1 MGVDYKDYW
10 DRGEYTPS
18 DKVKELESKLND
30 IMGRKPGD
38 FDKSTNY
45 APVQSA
51 LDAYNNRGKFS
62 YDINGDMLYQ
72 QYKDRYI
79 TQGKQAM
86 MDAMGQASAL
96 TGGYGNSYAAT
107 VGQQTY
113 QGYLQGLN
121 DKVPELYQLAL
132 DKYNQEG
139 QDLLTRYGLEKDK
152 YDTAYGEWQDAV
164 SRWNTDREYAENA
177 YNTERAY
184 DYGMYTDAYQMA
196 MDKLQL
202 GVTKDTDGNEVLPTS
217 SSLKT
222 PTSEM
227 LLNAAKA
234 YEEGGEYALNRY
246 VASFEDYDTDKMF
259 AYIKDNNIQ
268 QGLAIRTYTKTKDT
282 DNGLFN
288 WGKGV
293 DADDEVT
300 DQYGNV
306 YRIEELPEEIRMA
319 LTNLKEGESY
329 NKQQGN
335 LGKSSQSSS
344 GSSSEKKS
352 GQYTFKRAASSG
364 TGIDPRSDDLQGG
377 VRHGGSNELSRKKL
391 LLK

>member
-1 MGVDYKDYW
+1 MAISFKDYW
-10 DRGEYTPS
+10 DKEYVPS
-18 DKVKELESKLND
+18 EKTKKLETELSEVL
-30 IMGRKPGD
+30 GRRPGD

-72 QYKDRYI
+72 QYKDQYM

-152 YDTAYGEWQDAV
+152 YDTAYGEWKDAV

-177 YNTERAY
+177 YNNERVY
-184 DYGMYTDAYQMA
+184 DYGMYSDAYQQA
-196 MDKLQL
+196 MDKLAL
-202 GVTKDTDGNEVLPTS
+202 GVTKDADGNEVLPTS

-222 PTSEM
+222 PTEKM
-227 LLNAAKA
+227 LSDAVKVF
-234 YEEGGEYALNRY
+234 EQGGPEALEKYAMTFPEYDYKQLYGY
-246 VASFEDYDTDKMF
+246 VDSMGAQLPLGM
-259 AYIKDNNIQ
+259 
-268 QGLAIRTYTKTKDT
+268 RTYTKTKDT
-282 DNGLFN
+282 YNGIGNYYDNDNHFSPD
-288 WGKGV
+288 W
-293 DADDEVT
+293 DDEVT

-306 YRIEELPEEIRMA
+306 YKIEELPREIQKE
-319 LTNLKEGESY
+319 LSKLKKDETWSKETT
-329 NKQQGN
+329 
-335 LGKSSQSSS
+335 SSQ
-344 GSSSEKKS
+344 KN
-352 GQYTFKRAASSG
+352 SG
-364 TGIDPRSDDLQGG
+364 TDE
-377 VRHGGSNELSRKKL
+377 NRKKAENARRKKAEERVYHGRKDEL
-391 LLK
+391 R

>member
-1 MGVDYKDYW
+1 MAISFKDYW
-10 DRGEYTPS
+10 DKEYVPS
-18 DKVKELESKLND
+18 EKTKKLESDLSE
-30 IMGRKPGD
+30 ILGRKPGD
-38 FDKSTNY
+38 FDKDKNY

-72 QYKDRYI
+72 QYKDQYM

-184 DYGMYTDAYQMA
+184 DYGMYNDAYQKA

-202 GVTKDTDGNEVLPTS
+202 GVTKDADGNEVLPTA
-217 SSLKT
+217 SLKA
-222 PTSEM
+222 PTEKM
-227 LLNAAKA
+227 LSDAIKVF
-234 YEEGGEYALNRY
+234 EQGGPEALEKYAMTFPEYDYKQLYGY
-246 VASFEDYDTDKMF
+246 VDSMGAQLPLGM
-259 AYIKDNNIQ
+259 
-268 QGLAIRTYTKTKDT
+268 RTFTKTKET
-282 DNGLFN
+282 PNGFLD
-288 WGKGV
+288 WGTGV
-293 DADDEVT
+293 DKDDEVK

-306 YRIEELPEEIRMA
+306 YKIEELPEEIQME
-319 LTNLKEGESY
+319 LTKLKKDETWSKETANS
-329 NKQQGN
+329 Q
-335 LGKSSQSSS
+335 KSTSAEDHRKNVQNARS
-344 GSSSEKKS
+344 KKVEERV
-352 GQYTFKRAASSG
+352 Y
-364 TGIDPRSDDLQGG
+364 
-377 VRHGGSNELSRKKL
+377 HGRKDKL
-391 LLK
+391 R

>member
-1 MGVDYKDYW
+1 MAISFKDYW
-10 DRGEYTPS
+10 DKEYVPS
-18 DKVKELESKLND
+18 EKMKKLESDLSEVL
-30 IMGRKPGD
+30 GRRPRD
-38 FDKSTNY
+38 FDKGANY

-72 QYKDRYI
+72 QYKDQYM

-184 DYGMYTDAYQMA
+184 DYGMYNDAYQKA
-196 MDKLQL
+196 MDKLGL
-202 GVTKDTDGNEVLPTS
+202 GVTKDADGNEVLPTS

-234 YEEGGEYALNRY
+234 YEEGGEDALNRY
-246 VASFEDYDTDKMF
+246 VSSFVDYDTDQMF

-268 QGLAIRTYTKTKDT
+268 LPLAERTYTKKEDKINGFLGNGDWFGRVDT
-282 DNGLFN
+282 
-288 WGKGV
+288 
-293 DADDEVT
+293 ADVVT
-300 DQYGNV
+300 DQYGNEYKV
-306 YRIEELPEEIRMA
+306 GDLPEAIQLA
-319 LTNLKEGESY
+319 LTKLKEGESY
-329 NKQQGN
+329 NKKQGN
-335 LGKSSQSSS
+335 LGKSSQS
-344 GSSSEKKS
+344 SSSEKKS
-352 GQYTFKRAASSG
+352 GQYTFKREASSG

-377 VRHGGSNELSRKKL
+377 VRHGGSNELSRKKI